1 MKKSWKDLSLSKSN
15 MDFVCD
21 TFETIT
27 FQESQLWK
35 SSNIPLNALIFNLNV
50 FLTCYK
56 ESLMV
61 IKHLWI
67 NLITEFT
74 N

>member
-1 MKKSWKDLSLSKSN
+1 

-21 TFETIT
+21 VFETIT

-35 SSNIPLNALIFNLNV
+35 GFNTQSIALIFNLNV
-50 FLTCYK
+50 FLTCYNESVKGNTTYVDQFK
-56 ESLMV
+56 ELR
-61 IKHLWI
+61 
-67 NLITEFT
+67 LITEQSMIL